1 MQELEEKD
9 KERLVLKKEV
19 EMVYS
24 WISDVVKFQRE
35 KLELDDVMYKSVL
48 EKQFEKLNEI
58 FEVVNNLNFKERFCF
73 VLCNLYIGGSGIVL
87 KILNK

>member
-58 FEVVNNLNFKERFCF
+58 FEVVNNLNFKERICF